1 MSAPLVVSGKV
12 INAETKLPIKTFRV
26 VPGIRSS
33 ESPVYW
39 IGYES
44 FTASDGHYQMRQR
57 HEYFA
62 TRVRIEADGHRP
74 AVSRDIASH
83 EGSVTI
89 DFELQPGKNIVAKVF
104 TPRNLPAAGAKVS
117 LAFGNSP
124 IHLVNGDV
132 PDGPADCARAIADET
147 GRFQFPAQD
156 RSFRLIIAHPSGY
169 VQLHSSREWKLT
181 RIIHLEPWAR
191 VEGNFRIGQ
200 VPVADA
206 TISISFDRRPRGVG
220 DDGMD
225 VIAHYSTTT
234 GPGGHGRIRSVRRT
248 SN

>member
-1 MSAPLVVSGKV
+1 MSGKV
-12 INAETKLPIKTFRV
+12 VDAETKLPIKTFRV

-44 FTASDGHYQMRQR
+44 FTASDGHYRMRQR
-57 HEYFA
+57 NEYFA

-74 AVSRDIASH
+74 AVSRNIASH

-132 PDGPADCARAIADET
+132 PDGPAYCARNRRRNGPLPISGA
-147 GRFQFPAQD
+147 RRQL
-156 RSFRLIIAHPSGY
+156 SAHHRASVG
-169 VQLHSSREWKLT
+169 LHQLT
-181 RIIHLEPWAR
+181 RL
-191 VEGNFRIGQ
+191 VNGN
-200 VPVADA
+200 
-206 TISISFDRRPRGVG
+206 
-220 DDGMD
+220 
-225 VIAHYSTTT
+225 
-234 GPGGHGRIRSVRRT
+234 
-248 SN
+248 